1 MSDFGLADYFCNLFF
16 ISLFSLFL
24 FLFSSSC
31 FILQAGSN
39 WCPAVDRQGRISFF
53 FFFNGPPKEGSKHM
67 MRFYTVLI
75 WKTHEEWWSSSKL
88 CAEKKWYRQERRK
101 GQKGRKMEE
110 DKKERKIPKL
120 AWLIEQDWKQMHSRS
135 DVIWV
140 DLESPSGLRGGGIER
155 LEEDGNR

>member
-1 MSDFGLADYFCNLFF
+1 MSDFGLADYFCNFFF
-16 ISLFSLFL
+16 ISLFSLFF
-24 FLFSSSC
+24 FLAVVSSC
-31 FILQAGSN
+31 
-39 WCPAVDRQGRISFF
+39 RQDLTFVLLWTSKVGTVL

-88 CAEKKWYRQERRK
+88 CAEKKWDRQERRK
-101 GQKGRKMEE
+101 GHKGRKMEE
-110 DKKERKIPKL
+110 DKKESKIPKL

-155 LEEDGNR
+155 LEEDGDR